1 MEVGSLRRF
10 NRIINPKTGRAIIVP
25 MDHGVS
31 DGAPRGLRN
40 MAQAITDMSVGGADA
55 VLLHKGLIHKARYED
70 HLHLGF
76 IMHISASTSLS
87 APTRR
92 CSWVTWR
99 KPSALAR
106 MPFPSTSISAT
117 NTKAT

>member
-1 MEVGSLRRF
+1 MEVGALRRF
-10 NRIINPKTGRAIIVP
+10 NRIINPQTGRAIIVP

-40 MAQAITDMSVGGADA
+40 MAKAISDMSEGGADA

-76 IMHISASTSLS
+76 ICIFPPQPAFP
-87 APTRR
+87 AARTRK
-92 CSWVTWR
+92 CWW
-99 KPSALAR
+99 A
-106 MPFPSTSISAT
+106 M
-117 NTKAT
+117 